1 VTKRKETGEGT
12 YSRLELAQYRLR
24 RIAKDLEDGA
34 ALAPGE
40 LKFLVEALRRSG
52 SGEDANSAL
61 GVKGKRGERK
71 TPEQKAKRE
80 KLHFVMSLVTA
91 LTTAEVTEYFTRP
104 AMSLEDAFAAAAK
117 AFSMDEET
125 VRIYWYRN
133 PKLRSA
139 AFDRPISSLPD

>member
-1 VTKRKETGEGT
+1 MTKRKETGEGT

-34 ALAPGE
+34 PLPFGE
-40 LKFLVEALRRSG
+40 LKFLVEALRRSA

-61 GVKGKRGERK
+61 GVKGKRGERR
-71 TPEQKAKRE
+71 TPEQKAKRD

-91 LTTAEVTEYFTRP
+91 LTTAEVTEDFTRP

-117 AFSMDEET
+117 AFSLDEET
-125 VRIYWYRN
+125 VRTSWHSN
-133 PKLRSA
+133 AELRSA
-139 AFDRPISSLPD
+139 TFDRPISSFP